1 MARVL
6 ETNTTL
12 TQVNLAGA
20 RASRVRRSGS
30 ASIAHPGALSD
41 NGICH
46 NCSGKVFAALMYNTT
61 ITDLDLRGACAGD
74 AVRRWNAMRAQT
86 TKSAMMAQLSLPGP
100 SRRTQRSL
108 TSPSLVRITFCCC
121 LATPTHCFV
130 HHARRPSKV
139 RAPLLPDTEIE
150 QDGATELARSLANNM
165 AVTTI
170 TLTRMWPRSMQQHV
184 ISDFRKSLSPA
195 GAGNSIG
202 ASGATALAAALRTN
216 ATITDVTISGAQAV
230 WVTILQRCTV
240 C

>member
-1 MARVL
+1 MECNARADNEVGDDGATEL
-6 ETNTTL
+6 ARALQKNTTFTDVSL
-12 TQVNLAGA
+12 IG
-20 RASRVRRSGS
+20 
-30 ASIAHPGALSD
+30 P
-41 NGICH
+41 
-46 NCSGKVFAALMYNTT
+46 Y
-61 ITDLDLRGACAGD
+61 ITC
-74 AVRRWNAMRAQT
+74 
-86 TKSAMMAQLSLPGP
+86 
-100 SRRTQRSL
+100 
-108 TSPSLVRITFCCC
+108 CCC

-130 HHARRPSKV
+130 HHARRLSKV

-202 ASGATALAAALRTN
+202 APGATALAAALRTN